1 MEKNKITIVG
11 NGLTGLTTALILGR
25 LDLQINL
32 IGNFKNK
39 KNQKDRRTTAI
50 SPSNYNFLIKF
61 LESNN
66 SKYFWPSKKINLYYQ
81 DSDRYFNFM
90 NFDNKGRNIMY
101 TIKNSKLREIV
112 LKKIKKNKKIRII
125 NNEVKKI
132 DEKRSIVYCKNKKIN
147 SDIILLCVG
156 SRSELIRK
164 LIGQRIVY
172 NNFNEVAFT
181 ATVKHNLNINSAK
194 QYFLKEGPLAILPL
208 NSKEFS
214 LVWSVNKNHN
224 LEMMKTLIETRLKKI
239 LALKKSI
246 NISKIDFFPITF
258 KFNSNFLKKNV
269 LVLGE
274 GLYNIHPVAGQGFNL
289 IIRDIKELD
298 REIFDHLSLG
308 LQIKDSLLLNKF
320 MLSRKPEN
328 LLFGLGVSFVH
339 KFLQNNKVTNP
350 IKKMVLKDI
359 NKLNFLKNISL
370 NFANKGIF

>member
-164 LIGQRIVY
+164 L
-172 NNFNEVAFT
+172 
-181 ATVKHNLNINSAK
+181 
-194 QYFLKEGPLAILPL
+194 
-208 NSKEFS
+208 
-214 LVWSVNKNHN
+214 
-224 LEMMKTLIETRLKKI
+224 MRL
-239 LALKKSI
+239 
-246 NISKIDFFPITF
+246 
-258 KFNSNFLKKNV
+258 
-269 LVLGE
+269 
-274 GLYNIHPVAGQGFNL
+274 
-289 IIRDIKELD
+289 
-298 REIFDHLSLG
+298 LSPQL
-308 LQIKDSLLLNKF
+308 
-320 MLSRKPEN
+320 
-328 LLFGLGVSFVH
+328 
-339 KFLQNNKVTNP
+339 
-350 IKKMVLKDI
+350 
-359 NKLNFLKNISL
+359 
-370 NFANKGIF
+370 

>member
-1 MEKNKITIVG
+1 
-11 NGLTGLTTALILGR
+11 
-25 LDLQINL
+25 
-32 IGNFKNK
+32 
-39 KNQKDRRTTAI
+39 
-50 SPSNYNFLIKF
+50 
-61 LESNN
+61 
-66 SKYFWPSKKINLYYQ
+66 
-81 DSDRYFNFM
+81 
-90 NFDNKGRNIMY
+90 
-101 TIKNSKLREIV
+101 
-112 LKKIKKNKKIRII
+112 
-125 NNEVKKI
+125 
-132 DEKRSIVYCKNKKIN
+132 
-147 SDIILLCVG
+147 
-156 SRSELIRK
+156 
-164 LIGQRIVY
+164 
-172 NNFNEVAFT
+172 
-181 ATVKHNLNINSAK
+181 
-194 QYFLKEGPLAILPL
+194 
-208 NSKEFS
+208 
-214 LVWSVNKNHN
+214 
-224 LEMMKTLIETRLKKI
+224 MMKTLIETRLKKI
-239 LALKKSI
+239 LAFKKSI

-350 IKKMVLKDI
+350 IKKMVLKEI